1 MNYNTN
7 VKTTLVIDNINY
19 SFSKEMIHKY
29 YHLLRT
35 DQDTHV
41 QIYVEKEDGMT
52 PLIVCGLKNDATEF
66 SNKFKEFLEKRKEDV
81 TIDQFIL
88 DVNKILT
95 GKLSLHVRPT
105 QVKTLLDN
113 LMFELSKEEPLC
125 EKGEIYMIP
134 FSFPV
139 GTATYIYAR

>member
-1 MNYNTN
+1 MNDNTN
-7 VKTTLVIDNINY
+7 VKATLVIDNINY
-19 SFSKEMIHKY
+19 AFSKEMIHKY
-29 YHLLRT
+29 YHPLRT

-41 QIYVEKEDGMT
+41 QVYVEKEDGVA
-52 PLIVCGLKNDATEF
+52 PLIFCGVKNDASEF
-66 SNKFKEFLEKRKEDV
+66 SNKFKEFLKKRKENV

-113 LMFELSKEEPLC
+113 LMLELSKEEPLC
-125 EKGEIYMIP
+125 EKGGTYMIS

-139 GTATYIYAR
+139 GTATYIYVR

>member
-1 MNYNTN
+1 M
-7 VKTTLVIDNINY
+7 L
-19 SFSKEMIHKY
+19 
-29 YHLLRT
+29 
-35 DQDTHV
+35 
-41 QIYVEKEDGMT
+41 
-52 PLIVCGLKNDATEF
+52 CGLKNDATEF

-88 DVNKILT
+88 DINKILT

-125 EKGEIYMIP
+125 EKGGIYMIS

>member
-1 MNYNTN
+1 MNYNAN
-7 VKTTLVIDNINY
+7 VKATLVIDNINY
-19 SFSKEMIHKY
+19 SLSKATIHKD

-41 QIYVEKEDGMT
+41 QVYVVKEDSMT
-52 PLIVCGLKNDATEF
+52 PVIVCGVKNDASEF
-66 SNKFKEFLEKRKEDV
+66 SDKFKEFLEKRKEDV

-113 LMFELSKEEPLC
+113 LMLELSKEEPLC
-125 EKGEIYMIP
+125 EKGGTYMIS

-139 GTATYIYAR
+139 GMATYIYVR